1 MTPDEL
7 RDGIFAL
14 NTRKFGSVAEIM
26 IRHLQKLG
34 KAKSIFH
41 DLYDGSSSERVEVKF
56 STVRRALPPIDPEN
70 VLESIAMVVSADRSI
85 RFDDWRDSSFLCNIQ
100 QVKRSEFDVLYYGM
114 FFHDC
119 IKIFRIRPDQIDSTI
134 RYGDRQHKGNIGE
147 GQFHITERTL
157 QVHLDRF
164 YHATLTYRELMDLLS
179 P

>member
-26 IRHLQKLG
+26 IKQLQRLG

-41 DLYDGSSSERVEVKF
+41 DLYDGTSSQRVEVKF
-56 STVRRALPPIDPEN
+56 STVRQSLPPIDPGN
-70 VLESIAMVVSADRSI
+70 VLESIRSATAADRSVN
-85 RFDDWRDSSFLCNIQ
+85 FSDWASHRFLCNIQ
-100 QVKRSEFDVLYYGM
+100 QVKRAEFDILYYGM

-119 IKIFRIRPDQIDSTI
+119 IKIFRIAPADIGPDIK
-134 RYGDRQHKGNIGE
+134 YGDRQHKGNVGE

-157 QVHLDRF
+157 QIHLDRH
-164 YHATLTYRELMDLLS
+164 YHATLTYAQLLELLT